1 MIITII
7 HLPLDVFLQMDLVFL
22 IQLETFGNGQ
32 ARLMDQ
38 IESEIM
44 AQMVMTLSSLELSSK
59 HLKAALFYAQI
70 IIVKDIDQRQGRHK
84 T

>member
-7 HLPLDVFLQMDLVFL
+7 NLPLDVFLQMDLVFS

-44 AQMVMTLSSLELSSK
+44 AQMVMTLSSLE
-59 HLKAALFYAQI
+59 
-70 IIVKDIDQRQGRHK
+70 
-84 T
+84 